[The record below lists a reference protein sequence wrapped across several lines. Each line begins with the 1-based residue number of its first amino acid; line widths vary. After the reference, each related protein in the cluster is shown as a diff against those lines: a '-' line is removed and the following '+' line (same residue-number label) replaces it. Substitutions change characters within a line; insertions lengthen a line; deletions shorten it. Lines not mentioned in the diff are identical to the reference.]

1 MVETPA
7 EVTRLLIA
15 WSNGDERALGQLMPL
30 VYDRLRRM
38 SGSFLRYERPD
49 HTLQT
54 TALVNEAYLRLVDQG
69 QVRWRDRA
77 HFLAIAGQMM
87 RRILVDHARRRGYAK
102 HGGEAQKISAEEL
115 EHLSV
120 DRAPDLVALDEAL
133 VSLAEKDAQLARLV
147 ELKYFG
153 GLTKE
158 EIAEVLG
165 ISSAT
170 VTRRWRMVRAW
181 LYRYLVKGEP
191 DDL

>member
-1 MVETPA
+1 MSEGPA

-15 WSNGDERALGQLMPL
+15 WSNGDERAVDQLVPL
-30 VYDRLRRM
+30 VYERLRRLAA
-38 SGSFLRYERPD
+38 SFLRHERSD

-54 TALVNEAYLRLVDQG
+54 TALVNEAYLRLVDQDAVG
-69 QVRWRDRA
+69 WRGRA

-87 RRILVDHARRRGYAK
+87 RRILVDHARRRGYVK
-102 HGGEAQKISAEEL
+102 HGGQARRISPEEL
-115 EHLSV
+115 EQLSV
-120 DRAPDLVALDEAL
+120 DRDPDLVALDEAL
-133 VSLAEKDAQLARLV
+133 SFLAGKDQQLARLV

-170 VTRRWRMVRAW
+170 VTRRWRMAKAW
-181 LYRYLVKGEP
+181 LYRYLVKGEQ
-191 DDL
+191 DEL